1 LVGELVE
8 ESVNFTVNGSVPVV
22 TFDIKEATGADTLL
36 TVIKSVFVTVW
47 LPAVFVAV
55 SETVYVPASEYV
67 CDGFSSE
74 AVLPSPNVHDQE
86 VGELL
91 DASMNATVSGTVPD
105 VGVALKAATG
115 MVSLAET
122 GKMNTMTIKRVKIH
136 RNGIIF
142 FIIPP
147 PGKSQYYDPN
157 MNLIL

>member
-1 LVGELVE
+1 M
-8 ESVNFTVNGSVPVV
+8 NFTVNGSVPVV
-22 TFDIKEATGADTLL
+22 TFDEKEATGADTVL
-36 TVIKSVFVTVW
+36 TVIKPVFVTVW

-55 SETVYVPASEYV
+55 SETEYVPAFEYV

-122 GKMNTMTIKRVKIH
+122 GKMNTITVKRVRIH
-136 RNGIIF
+136 RHGIIF
-142 FIIPP
+142 FIILPS
-147 PGKSQYYDPN
+147 GKSQYYDPN